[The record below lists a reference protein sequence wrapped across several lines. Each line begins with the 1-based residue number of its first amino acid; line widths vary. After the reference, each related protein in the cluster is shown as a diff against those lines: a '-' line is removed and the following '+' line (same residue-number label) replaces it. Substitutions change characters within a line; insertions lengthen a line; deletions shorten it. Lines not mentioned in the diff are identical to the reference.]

1 MASKK
6 QIILPIAVLSVGI
19 AAAVAMSAMKK
30 PPEVKPEE
38 VVHPLVQ
45 VKSVEVK
52 PIRLDVSSYGV
63 VKPKYST
70 ELVAQVTGQVISLS
84 DKFVKGGFVNE
95 GEVLARIDPNDYEAA
110 LIEAE
115 ASLAQ
120 ASSDL
125 EIEQAQAK
133 VAKAQWQQIT
143 ESAIEKIPSE
153 LYLRKPQL
161 AEKLARFKA
170 AQAAVKRAKR
180 NLERTYIRA
189 PYDAIV
195 ASREI
200 SLGSV
205 VNPGNGFGTLNS
217 VSVAEVRLPV
227 ADKEL
232 QYLPQQGVGTKVT
245 LSAEVAGKAVSWQGT
260 VVRSEGVI
268 DERSRMTYLVA
279 QVKSPYQDA
288 AKALRFGAYI
298 NANIQGKL
306 IANAAVV
313 PQHLVKNGRIATLDD
328 NQQLNYQELN
338 VIRQYDGHVVVDQ
351 GLQSGQQLITSA
363 LDYPSQGMQL
373 RLDSE
378 PTSQATTQLA
388 LKEE

>member
-1 MASKK
+1 M
-6 QIILPIAVLSVGI
+6 
-19 AAAVAMSAMKK
+19 
-30 PPEVKPEE
+30 
-38 VVHPLVQ
+38 
-45 VKSVEVK
+45 
-52 PIRLDVSSYGV
+52 

-70 ELVAQVTGQVISLS
+70 ELVAQVSGQVISLS

-217 VSVAEVRLPV
+217 VSVAEIRLPV

-260 VVRSEGVI
+260 VVRSEGV
-268 DERSRMTYLVA
+268 MT
-279 QVKSPYQDA
+279 KEA
-288 AKALRFGAYI
+288 A
-298 NANIQGKL
+298 
-306 IANAAVV
+306 
-313 PQHLVKNGRIATLDD
+313 
-328 NQQLNYQELN
+328 
-338 VIRQYDGHVVVDQ
+338 
-351 GLQSGQQLITSA
+351 
-363 LDYPSQGMQL
+363 
-373 RLDSE
+373 
-378 PTSQATTQLA
+378 
-388 LKEE
+388 